1 MDLTDIKK
9 IVRVIIYN
17 LYTSK
22 FENLYKKDKFLKK
35 HSLPK

>member
-1 MDLTDIKK
+1 MDLTDIEK

-22 FENLYKKDKFLKK
+22 FENLHKKIN
-35 HSLPK
+35 S